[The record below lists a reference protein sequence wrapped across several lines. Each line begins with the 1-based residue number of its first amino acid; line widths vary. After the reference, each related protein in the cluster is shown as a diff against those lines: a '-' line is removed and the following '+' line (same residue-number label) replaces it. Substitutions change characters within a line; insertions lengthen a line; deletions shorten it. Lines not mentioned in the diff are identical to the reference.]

1 MSKFDIDIPTHFLL
15 KSSIALEGTFMP
27 RLVINPGTPSTWEIQ
42 LRPGSNS
49 LGRGAAND
57 FQINHPSVSGS
68 HCQILLENGSAL
80 IRDLGLTNG
89 TYINR
94 APVKEAALQAGQ
106 TIHLGGVEM
115 TFQGDGPASATV
127 TEAQALP
134 PPPPLPVAA
143 PIARAISVTPSTP
156 PPIPGHAT
164 AISVTPGA
172 PPAVPGTATGSGKC
186 KFHPKTAGRYLC
198 SKCRLFFCEL
208 CITSR
213 PSATGPAKKFCRQ
226 CGTEVT
232 PVKVQIDRTDKVS
245 FFSRLPGAFVYPALG
260 SGVFVLIVCTIVTF
274 GLRLISAGWISIFA
288 KVAFYG
294 YLFSFMQN
302 IIHSTASGD
311 NEMPGWP
318 SFDDLGGCFLRFAAA
333 AVISFGVPITLSIMA
348 LFSEESGI
356 GSTLLIPS
364 WVFGSLYFP
373 MALLAVAMKDSPIAV
388 NPLVVL
394 PAIFKAP
401 LEYIV
406 TVVLMG
412 AILALYNSGDTLIGA
427 IFKKGLTTHNMSK
440 LFGFLGAWAFWLF
453 FQLYLLAVN
462 MRILGLLYVSK
473 KRKFGWFEH

>member
-1 MSKFDIDIPTHFLL
+1 
-15 KSSIALEGTFMP
+15 MP
-27 RLVINPGTPSTWEIQ
+27 RLLINPGTPSTWEIQ

-68 HCQILLENGSAL
+68 HCQIVLDNGTAL
-80 IRDLGLTNG
+80 IRDLGSTNG
-89 TYINR
+89 TFINR

-106 TIHLGGVEM
+106 TVHLGGVEM
-115 TFQGDGPASATV
+115 VYQGDGPPPATV

-134 PPPPLPVAA
+134 AA
-143 PIARAISVTPSTP
+143 PRPAPRAISVTPAGP
-156 PPIPGHAT
+156 PPPRAVAVTPSAPQGIPGHAT
-164 AISVTPGA
+164 AINVTPSA
-172 PPAVPGTATGSGKC
+172 PAAAPTTATGSGKC
-186 KFHPKTAGRYLC
+186 KFHPKTAGRYFC
-198 SKCRLFFCEL
+198 GKCQLFYCEL

-213 PSATGPAKKFCRQ
+213 PSPSGPAKKFCRQ
-226 CGTEVT
+226 CGSEVS
-232 PVKVQIDRTDKVS
+232 PVKVQIDRTDKIS
-245 FFSRLPGAFVYPALG
+245 FFPQLPGTFIYPALG
-260 SGVFVLIVCTIVTF
+260 SGVFVLIVCSIVTF
-274 GLRLISAGWISIFA
+274 ALGFIGGKSWIAFTA
-288 KVAFYG
+288 TVAFYG

-311 NEMPGWP
+311 KEMPGWP

-333 AVISFGVPITLSIMA
+333 AAISFTIPISLAICGIIGVFEDEP
-348 LFSEESGI
+348 GI
-356 GSTLLIPS
+356 IGTLLIPS
-364 WVFGSLYFP
+364 WIFGALYFP
-373 MALLAVAMKDSPIAV
+373 MALLAVAMKDTPLAV

-401 LEYIV
+401 VEYLV

-412 AILALYNSGDTLIGA
+412 IILALYNLGDPLIHA
-427 IFKKGLTTHNMSK
+427 IFPRGLTTHNMAK
-440 LFGFLGAWAFWLF
+440 MFGYLGAQAFWLF

>member
-1 MSKFDIDIPTHFLL
+1 
-15 KSSIALEGTFMP
+15 MP
-27 RLVINPGTPSTWEIQ
+27 RLLINPGTPSTWEIQ

-68 HCQILLENGSAL
+68 HCQILIENGTAL
-80 IRDLGLTNG
+80 IRDLGSTNG
-89 TYINR
+89 TFINR
-94 APVKEAALQAGQ
+94 APVKEAALQGGQ
-106 TIHLGGVEM
+106 TVHLGGVEM
-115 TFQGDGPASATV
+115 VYQGDGSASATV

-134 PPPPLPVAA
+134 PPPVPV
-143 PIARAISVTPSTP
+143 ARAISVTPTGP
-156 PPIPGHAT
+156 PPPR
-164 AISVTPGA
+164 AISVTPSA
-172 PPAVPGTATGSGKC
+172 PPAVPGHAISVTPSGTPVVPTTSTGSGKC
-186 KFHPKTAGRYLC
+186 KFHPKTAGRYFC
-198 SKCRLFFCEL
+198 GKCRLFFCEL
-208 CITSR
+208 CITQRSV
-213 PSATGPAKKFCRQ
+213 PNAPPKKFCRQ
-226 CGTEVT
+226 CGTEVA
-232 PVKVQIDRTDKVS
+232 PVKVQIERADKIS

-274 GLRLISAGWISIFA
+274 ALRFIGGGWMSLVA
-288 KVAFYG
+288 TVAFYG

-302 IIHSTASGD
+302 IVHSTASGD

-333 AVISFGVPITLSIMA
+333 AIISFGVPITLSIMSI
-348 LFSEESGI
+348 FSEEPGI
-356 GSTLLIPS
+356 GSTLLLPS
-364 WVFGSLYFP
+364 WIFGALYFP
-373 MALLAVAMKDSPIAV
+373 MALLAVAMKDTPLAV

-406 TVVLMG
+406 TVILMG
-412 AILALYNSGDTLIGA
+412 VILALYNSGDSLIHA
-427 IFKKGLTTHNMSK
+427 IFPKGLTTHNMAK
-440 LFGFLGAWAFWLF
+440 LFGFLGAWSFWLF

>member
-1 MSKFDIDIPTHFLL
+1 
-15 KSSIALEGTFMP
+15 MP
-27 RLVINPGTPSTWEIQ
+27 RLLINPGTPSTWEIQ

-68 HCQILLENGSAL
+68 HCQIVLENGTAL
-80 IRDLGLTNG
+80 LRDLGSTNG
-89 TYINR
+89 TFINR

-106 TIHLGGVEM
+106 TIHLGGVEIVY
-115 TFQGDGPASATV
+115 QGDGPASATV

-134 PPPPLPVAA
+134 PPPVPVPHAIRIA
-143 PIARAISVTPSTP
+143 PSGPPPPRAISVTPSTP
-156 PPIPGHAT
+156 PPIASGHAT
-164 AISVTPGA
+164 AISVTPSA
-172 PPAVPGTATGSGKC
+172 PAAVPTTATGSGKC
-186 KFHPKTAGRYLC
+186 KFHPKTAGRYHC
-198 SKCRLFFCEL
+198 NKCHLFYCEL

-232 PVKVQIDRTDKVS
+232 PVKVQVDRADKVS
-245 FFSRLPGAFVYPALG
+245 FFSRLPKAFIYPALG

-274 GLRLISAGWISIFA
+274 GLRFISAGLFSIFA
-288 KVAFYG
+288 KMAFYG
-294 YLFSFMQN
+294 YMFSFMQN

-318 SFDDLGGCFLRFAAA
+318 SFDDLGGCFIRFAAA

-348 LFSEESGI
+348 IFSDEPGI
-356 GSTLLIPS
+356 GSTLLMPS

-373 MALLAVAMKDSPIAV
+373 MALLAVAMKDSPLAV

-406 TVVLMG
+406 TVILMG
-412 AILALYNSGDTLIGA
+412 IILALYNSGDSLIGA
-427 IFKKGLTTHNMSK
+427 IFPRGLTTHNMAK
-440 LFGFLGAWAFWLF
+440 MFGFLAAWAFWFF

-462 MRILGLLYVSK
+462 MRILGLLYISK

>member
-1 MSKFDIDIPTHFLL
+1 
-15 KSSIALEGTFMP
+15 MP
-27 RLVINPGTPSTWEIQ
+27 RLLINPGTPSTWEIQ

-68 HCQILLENGSAL
+68 HCQIVIENGTAI
-80 IRDLGLTNG
+80 IRDLGSTNG
-89 TYINR
+89 TFINR
-94 APVKEAALQAGQ
+94 APVKEAALQVGQ
-106 TIHLGGVEM
+106 TVHLGGVEIVY
-115 TFQGDGPASATV
+115 QGDGPAPATV

-134 PPPPLPVAA
+134 PPPVPVARA
-143 PIARAISVTPSTP
+143 ISVTPTGSPPVARAISVTPSAP
-156 PPIPGHAT
+156 PTVPGHGT
-164 AISVTPGA
+164 AISVTPSGPPTA
-172 PPAVPGTATGSGKC
+172 PTTSTGSGKC
-186 KFHPKTAGRYLC
+186 KFHPKTAGRYFC

-213 PSATGPAKKFCRQ
+213 AVAAGAPKKFCRQ

-232 PVKVQIDRTDKVS
+232 PVKVQIERTDKIN
-245 FFSRLPGAFVYPALG
+245 FFSRLPGTFVYPALG

-274 GLRLISAGWISIFA
+274 GLRFISHGFFGFFA
-288 KVAFYG
+288 KMAFYG

-333 AVISFGVPITLSIMA
+333 AVISFGVPITLFFMG
-348 LFSEESGI
+348 LFSEEPGI
-356 GSTLLIPS
+356 ASTLLIPS
-364 WVFGSLYFP
+364 WIFGALYFP
-373 MALLAVAMKDSPIAV
+373 MALLAVAMKDSPLAV

-394 PAIFKAP
+394 PAIFKVP
-401 LEYIV
+401 LQYIV
-406 TVVLMG
+406 TVILMG
-412 AILALYNSGDTLIGA
+412 IILALYNSGDRLIDA
-427 IFKKGLTTHNMSK
+427 IFPRGLATHNMAK
-440 LFGFLGAWAFWLF
+440 MFGFLAAWAFWFF

-473 KRKFGWFEH
+473 KRKFAWFDH

>member
-1 MSKFDIDIPTHFLL
+1 
-15 KSSIALEGTFMP
+15 MP
-27 RLVINPGTPSTWEIQ
+27 RLLINPGTPSTWEIQ

-68 HCQILLENGSAL
+68 HCQILLENGSAI
-80 IRDLGLTNG
+80 IRDLGSTNG
-89 TYINR
+89 TFINR

-106 TIHLGGVEM
+106 TIHLGGVEIM
-115 TFQGDGPASATV
+115 FQGDGPASATV
-127 TEAQALP
+127 TEAQTLP
-134 PPPPLPVAA
+134 PPPV
-143 PIARAISVTPSTP
+143 PIARPISVTPTGPPRPRAISATPSAP
-156 PPIPGHAT
+156 PPIAGHAT
-164 AISVTPGA
+164 AISVTPSG
-172 PPAVPGTATGSGKC
+172 PPAVPTTATSSGKC
-186 KFHPKTAGRYLC
+186 KFHPKTAGRYFC

-208 CITSR
+208 CITQRST
-213 PSATGPAKKFCRQ
+213 PAGPAKKFCRQ

-232 PVKVQIDRTDKVS
+232 PVKVQIERTDKIS
-245 FFSRLPGAFVYPALG
+245 FFSRLPGAFIYPALG

-274 GLRLISAGWISIFA
+274 ALGFIGGRSWIAFTA
-288 KVAFYG
+288 TVAFYG

-333 AVISFGVPITLSIMA
+333 AAISFAVPIGLSIVSIIGM
-348 LFSEESGI
+348 FNDEPGI
-356 GSTLLIPS
+356 ASTLLMPS
-364 WVFGSLYFP
+364 WIFGALYFP
-373 MALLAVAMKDSPIAV
+373 MALLAVAMKDSPLAV

-406 TVVLMG
+406 TVILMG
-412 AILALYNSGDTLIGA
+412 IILALYNSGDTIIDK
-427 IFKKGLTTHNMSK
+427 IFPRGLTTHNMAK
-440 LFGFLGAWAFWLF
+440 MFGYLGAKSFWLF

>member
-1 MSKFDIDIPTHFLL
+1 
-15 KSSIALEGTFMP
+15 MP
-27 RLVINPGTPSTWEIQ
+27 RLLINPGTPSTWEIQ

-68 HCQILLENGSAL
+68 HCQILIENGAAL
-80 IRDLGLTNG
+80 IRDLGSTNG
-89 TYINR
+89 TFINR
-94 APVKEAALQAGQ
+94 APVKEAALQVGQ
-106 TIHLGGVEM
+106 TVHLGGVEM
-115 TFQGDGPASATV
+115 VYQGDGSASATV

-134 PPPPLPVAA
+134 PPPVPV
-143 PIARAISVTPSTP
+143 ARAISVTPTGP
-156 PPIPGHAT
+156 PPPR
-164 AISVTPGA
+164 AIRVTPSA
-172 PPAVPGTATGSGKC
+172 PPAVPGHAISVTPSGTPAVPTTSTGSGKC
-186 KFHPKTAGRYLC
+186 KFHPKTAGRYFC
-198 SKCRLFFCEL
+198 GKCRLFFCEL
-208 CITSR
+208 CITQRSV
-213 PSATGPAKKFCRQ
+213 PNAPPKKFCRQ
-226 CGTEVT
+226 CGTEVA
-232 PVKVQIDRTDKVS
+232 PVKVQIERTDKIS

-274 GLRLISAGWISIFA
+274 ALRFIGGGWMSLVA
-288 KVAFYG
+288 TVAFYG

-333 AVISFGVPITLSIMA
+333 AIISFGVPITLSIMSI
-348 LFSEESGI
+348 FSEEPGI
-356 GSTLLIPS
+356 GSTLLLPS
-364 WVFGSLYFP
+364 WIFGALYFP
-373 MALLAVAMKDSPIAV
+373 MALLAVAMKDTPLAV

-406 TVVLMG
+406 TVILMG
-412 AILALYNSGDTLIGA
+412 VILALYNSGDSLIHA
-427 IFKKGLTTHNMSK
+427 IFPKGLTTHNMAK
-440 LFGFLGAWAFWLF
+440 LFGFLGAWSFWLF

>member
-1 MSKFDIDIPTHFLL
+1 
-15 KSSIALEGTFMP
+15 MP

-57 FQINHPSVSGS
+57 FTIDHPSVSGS

-80 IRDLGLTNG
+80 IRDLGSTNG

-94 APVKEAALQAGQ
+94 APVKEAPLQAGQ
-106 TIHLGGVEM
+106 TIHLGGVELM
-115 TFQGDGPASATV
+115 YQGDGTV

-134 PPPPLPVAA
+134 PPPIPVAR
-143 PIARAISVTPSTP
+143 PISVTIAGPPPPRAIGVTPSGP

-172 PPAVPGTATGSGKC
+172 PPAVPTTATGSGKC
-186 KFHPKTAGRYLC
+186 KFHPKTAGRYFC
-198 SKCRLFFCEL
+198 SKCHLSFCEL

-213 PSATGPAKKFCRQ
+213 STPAGPPKKFCRQ

-232 PVKVQIDRTDKVS
+232 PVRVQIDRPDKIS
-245 FFSRLPGAFVYPALG
+245 FFSRIPGAFVYPALG
-260 SGVFVLIVCTIVTF
+260 SGVFVLIVCTIVTSA
-274 GLRLISAGWISIFA
+274 LRFIGGGWISFTATI
-288 KVAFYG
+288 AFYG

-318 SFDDLGGCFLRFAAA
+318 SFDDLAGCFLRFAAA
-333 AVISFGVPITLSIMA
+333 AAISFGVPIALFIMGM
-348 LFSEESGI
+348 FSEEPGMA
-356 GSTLLIPS
+356 STLLIPS
-364 WVFGSLYFP
+364 WIFGAVYFP

-401 LEYIV
+401 IEYVV
-406 TVVLMG
+406 TVILMG
-412 AILALYNSGDTLIGA
+412 IILALYNSGDPLIHA
-427 IFKKGLTTHNMSK
+427 IFKRGLTTHNMAK
-440 LFGFLGAWAFWLF
+440 LFGFLGAWAFWYF

>member
-1 MSKFDIDIPTHFLL
+1 
-15 KSSIALEGTFMP
+15 MP
-27 RLVINPGTPSTWEIQ
+27 RLLINPGTPSTWEIQ

-68 HCQILLENGSAL
+68 HCQIVLENGSAV
-80 IRDLGLTNG
+80 IRDLGSTNG

-106 TIHLGGVEM
+106 TVHLGGVEM
-115 TFQGDGPASATV
+115 VFQGDGPASATV

-134 PPPPLPVAA
+134 PPPA
-143 PIARAISVTPSTP
+143 PRAISVTPAGLPSP
-156 PPIPGHAT
+156 RAIGVPPSAPPISGHAT

-172 PPAVPGTATGSGKC
+172 PPAVPTTATGSGKC
-186 KFHPKTAGRYLC
+186 KFHPKTPGRYFC
-198 SKCRLFFCEL
+198 GKCRLFYCEL

-213 PSATGPAKKFCRQ
+213 PTPAGPPKKFCRQ

-232 PVKVQIDRTDKVS
+232 PVKVQIERTDKVN
-245 FFSRLPGAFVYPALG
+245 FFSRLPGTFIYPALG

-274 GLRLISAGWISIFA
+274 GLRFISAGLFSIFA
-288 KVAFYG
+288 KMAFYG

-333 AVISFGVPITLSIMA
+333 AVISFGVPITFSIMA
-348 LFSEESGI
+348 IFSEEPGI
-356 GSTLLIPS
+356 GATLMIPS
-364 WVFGSLYFP
+364 LVFGCVYFP
-373 MALLAVAMKDSPIAV
+373 MALLAVAMKDSPLAA

-406 TVVLMG
+406 TTILMG
-412 AILALYNSGDTLIGA
+412 VIIALYNSGETLIGS
-427 IFKKGLTTHNMSK
+427 IFPRGLTTHNMAK
-440 LFGFLGAWAFWLF
+440 MFGFLAAWAFWFF

-462 MRILGLLYVSK
+462 MRILGLLYLSK